1 MNKSPKVPKYGL
13 IIFFRSRSR
22 CLQVEKYTINKTIPD
37 ISVGKMNP
45 GRALASTVS
54 KEVKHES
61 NNPFAQQ
68 G

>member
-22 CLQVEKYTINKTIPD
+22 CLQVEKYMINKTIAG
-37 ISVGKMNP
+37 ISAGKINR
-45 GRALASTVS
+45 GCGLVS
-54 KEVKHES
+54 AVSNEVKHES
-61 NNPFAQQ
+61 SAPFEKQ